1 MSPEITSK
9 AQICPPGT
17 EKVSLESKFG
27 GYLKNDNKLWQ
38 RKNQQASK
46 EDK

>member
-9 AQICPPGT
+9 GQNLSLGGQ
-17 EKVSLESKFG
+17 KVSLEIKFSSN
-27 GYLKNDNKLWQ
+27 LKNEKELWQ

>member
-9 AQICPPGT
+9 TRNLSPGDR
-17 EKVSLESKFG
+17 KVSLESKFG

>member
-9 AQICPPGT
+9 AQNLSPGT
-17 EKVSLESKFG
+17 GKVSLENKFG